1 MAAVVTMMTLVIMEM
16 IMIFMN
22 TPKPYQAYN
31 NPATTMMLIVMMEIS
46 QS

>member
-1 MAAVVTMMTLVIMEM
+1 MAAVVTMMTLVIMEI

-31 NPATTMMLIVMMEIS
+31 NPATTIMLMMLMEIS

>member
-31 NPATTMMLIVMMEIS
+31 NPATTIMLMMLMEIS